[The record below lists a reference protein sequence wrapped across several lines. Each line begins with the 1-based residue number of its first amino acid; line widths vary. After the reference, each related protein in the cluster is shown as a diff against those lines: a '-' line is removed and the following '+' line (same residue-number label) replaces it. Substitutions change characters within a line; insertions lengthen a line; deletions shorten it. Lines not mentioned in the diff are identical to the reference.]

1 MVNRVSSKGATMFMD
16 CGQAGGILTCFS
28 RENPASLKKVIRS
41 LILDSD
47 SLFHVVVNPPP
58 FMPYDDFS
66 QLEEASLKSQ
76 WEWLQAK
83 LENVR
88 ALSTLSSMFE
98 DFIVMPERTEKG
110 NIHIH
115 CLCNLNSGKLDTDIP
130 KMFWALLGISLKEYK
145 DRQRKAIV
153 EHMVNVKK
161 VENDGII
168 DYLFEKDKKDYETI
182 YKMKD
187 AKGEYMF
194 KPFMLSRTP
203 VVYDN
208 DSDSE

>member
-1 MVNRVSSKGATMFMD
+1 MVNRVLSKGGIVFMD
-16 CGQAGGILTCFS
+16 NAQAGGVLTCFS
-28 RENPASLKKVIRS
+28 REHPASLKKVIRS

-58 FMPYDDFS
+58 FMDYDDFS
-66 QLEEASLKSQ
+66 QLEEVSLVTQ

-83 LENVR
+83 LENPR
-88 ALSTLSSMFE
+88 ALTTLSSMFS
-98 DFIVMPERTEKG
+98 DFIVMPEKTEKG

-115 CLCNLNSGKLDTDIP
+115 CICDLKSGKISTDIP
-130 KMFWALLGISLKEYK
+130 KMFWALLGISLKNYK
-145 DRQRKAIV
+145 DKQRKAIT
-153 EHMVNVKK
+153 EHCVNVKK

-182 YKMKD
+182 YKIKN

-194 KPFMLSRTP
+194 KPFMLSQKNVLINP
-203 VVYDN
+203 E
-208 DSDSE
+208 DSDE